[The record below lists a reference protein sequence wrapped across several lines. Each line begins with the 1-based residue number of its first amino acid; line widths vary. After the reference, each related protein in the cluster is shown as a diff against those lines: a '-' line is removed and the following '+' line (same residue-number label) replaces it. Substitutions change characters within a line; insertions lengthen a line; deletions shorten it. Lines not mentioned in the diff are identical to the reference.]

1 MTCNVGSR
9 DLASAAATR
18 PAFVARF
25 RGCLLVWTGFAL
37 ACSSVG
43 EGANDLASTAD
54 EEVPVPPGWPLEV
67 GDTIETGALHDLVSR
82 FQPMEWADAT
92 DLVLNREKYQA
103 RIQASAYGIAAFDFV
118 YLEVSRDFKGWT
130 YACPPE
136 GFVLEEQEGE
146 DFWTL
151 DGAIIVNLPPEIPCD
166 PDKRF
171 VGAQVYVGQV
181 R

>member
-1 MTCNVGSR
+1 MGGSR
-9 DLASAAATR
+9 DLASAAASR

-25 RGCLLVWTGFAL
+25 RGAVLVWTGFL
-37 ACSSVG
+37 LGCSS
-43 EGANDLASTAD
+43 AD
-54 EEVPVPPGWPLEV
+54 KEVPVPPGWPLEV

-82 FQPMEWADAT
+82 FKPMGWADAT
-92 DLVLNREKYQA
+92 DLALNRQEYQA
-103 RIQASAYGIAAFDFV
+103 RIQASAYGIAAFGFV
-118 YLEVSRDFKGWT
+118 YIEVPRGYKGWWT